1 MQKNGTVDASGY
13 NDSLIIGGIDT
24 NALPD
29 ENGPELD
36 LFLNDENFVSGG
48 ISNSTP
54 LLIVSV
60 FDENGINTVGNGIG
74 HDIELVIDN
83 DVSNSIILNNYYE
96 ADLDTYKSGKINFE
110 LSQLSAGEHTLK
122 IKVWDN
128 YNNSSTREL
137 SFIVVEETEIQLKN
151 VLNYPNPF
159 TTQTAFYFEHN
170 QNCNFLDL
178 SIQIYT
184 VSGKVIKRIN
194 RRLHNEGFRSDGI
207 YWDGTD
213 DFGEAIARGVYI
225 YNLSITNEAGQKV
238 DKTQTMFLLK

>member
-1 MQKNGTVDASGY
+1 M
-13 NDSLIIGGIDT
+13 
-24 NALPD
+24 
-29 ENGPELD
+29 
-36 LFLNDENFVSGG
+36 
-48 ISNSTP
+48 
-54 LLIVSV
+54 
-60 FDENGINTVGNGIG
+60 
-74 HDIELVIDN
+74 VIDN
-83 DVSNSIILNNYYE
+83 DLSNSVILNNYYE

-110 LSQLSAGEHTLK
+110 LSELSAGEHTLK

-128 YNNSSTREL
+128 YNNSSSREL

-213 DFGEAIARGVYI
+213 DFGEAIDRGVYI